1 MSTKTMR
8 TIHLVASAAFVAS
21 TISFAGCG
29 GGASEQ
35 PTVVLKAREGGSGGG
50 HIDGP
55 PPTPTPANGG
65 PAPAG
70 GFGGWKGKVVF
81 GGTLPQLP
89 PLIAQGDATAKDPA
103 VCAAQPVPN
112 QRLVGQDGGVA
123 NVFIYLRS
131 APSGAAAAEA
141 PSEEAVFDQK
151 GCVFLPHAMFVRT
164 DQPIR
169 VLSDDPIAHNTHT
182 FPKRNSSFNQVIGA
196 SDRTG
201 VTFQYSRAESE
212 PVSVKCDFH
221 AWMQAYHLPLDHPF
235 AAVSAA
241 DGSFEFPDLPAGTH
255 EFMVW
260 HEGVRGGFLTRAFK
274 VTVQADQS
282 VEQNIDY
289 PADKFAANAENGART
304 IVLSSL
310 IRK

>member
-1 MSTKTMR
+1 MNIKSLRSIQLLAAT
-8 TIHLVASAAFVAS
+8 AFVAS
-21 TISFAGCG
+21 TITLAGCG

-35 PTVVLKAREGGSGGG
+35 PTVVLKPRDGGAGG
-50 HIDGP
+50 H
-55 PPTPTPANGG
+55 NGG
-65 PAPAG
+65 TTREVVDGGTSTPQPAG

-81 GGTLPQLP
+81 GGSLPQLP
-89 PLIAQGDATAKDPA
+89 PLIAQGDATAKDAA

-112 QRLVGQDGGVA
+112 QKLVGQDGGVA

-131 APSGAAAAEA
+131 APSGAAAEQ

-164 DQPIR
+164 NQPIR

-182 FPKRNSSFNQVIGA
+182 FPKRNSEFNTVIRA
-196 SDRTG
+196 SDREG
-201 VTFQYSRAESE
+201 ITFEYSRPETE

-221 AWMQAYHLPLDHPF
+221 TWMQAYHLPLDHPYVK
-235 AAVSAA
+235 VSAA
-241 DGSFEFPDLPAGTH
+241 DGTFEFENLPAGTH

-260 HEGVRGGFLTRAFK
+260 HEGVRGGFLTRKFE
-274 VTVQADQS
+274 VTIQADQT

-289 PADKFAANAENGART
+289 PADKFVADADNGAKT
-304 IVLSSL
+304 IKLSSL
-310 IRK
+310 IGK